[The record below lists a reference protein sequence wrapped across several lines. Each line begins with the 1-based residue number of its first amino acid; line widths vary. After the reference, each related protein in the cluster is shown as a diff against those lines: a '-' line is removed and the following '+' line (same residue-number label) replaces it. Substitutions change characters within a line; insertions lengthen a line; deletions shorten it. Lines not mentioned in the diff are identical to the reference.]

1 MEMIIVICSCDSKE
15 CNGKVNRYKIYS
27 PSKNTTYP
35 NRFWGISDYCETH
48 QKKDKD
54 QGFILLIANEEPKTF
69 VL

>member
-1 MEMIIVICSCDSKE
+1 MICTCSSKK

-48 QKKDKD
+48 KKEDEE
-54 QGFILLIANEEPKTF
+54 QGFVLLVSNEESKTF